1 MFSPIDLTFQAS
13 RTGRRWQ
20 SLVGALALIAVITAD
35 LPSFTRVLLVAV
47 VVLWFVY
54 SRFYLPLIPVERLWW
69 QLRKGPMRI
78 QQSGCWLDVERI
90 ESVLV
95 TRQVI
100 FMRLHLRQRYLPV
113 AWTLWRDS
121 LDENDYRRM
130 SVAVRFGKPP
140 QFSGDETDSQNR

>member
-1 MFSPIDLTFQAS
+1 
-13 RTGRRWQ
+13 
-20 SLVGALALIAVITAD
+20 
-35 LPSFTRVLLVAV
+35 
-47 VVLWFVY
+47 
-54 SRFYLPLIPVERLWW
+54 
-69 QLRKGPMRI
+69 MRI

-140 QFSGDETDSQNR
+140 QFSDDEVDSQNR